1 MTNGVAAMFERI
13 AEEERQLKLHK
24 LTNTDQKQVLSAIE
38 QTINALEEVKR
49 TQPSLTEY
57 QWSLIN
63 NSLQELQDL
72 I

>member
-1 MTNGVAAMFERI
+1 MTNGVTVMFERI
-13 AEEERQLKLHK
+13 KEEERQAKLQK
-24 LTNTDQKQVLSAIE
+24 LSSLDQSQVLSAIE
-38 QTINALEEVKR
+38 LTIDSLYELKQS
-49 TQPSLTEY
+49 QPSLTEH